1 MCMVYT
7 LSYSVVRTNVCM
19 QQAKRD
25 AESDMLSHFL
35 DELDVPTSTSATPT
49 PPATTGTDA
58 EAKVEEQPQQ
68 VAGDDDL
75 MADFFSSI
83 SSVKTT
89 ALDMAKEISTS
100 TNSSTGIEGM
110 DRKNGNLVNEK
121 YVNQELGTATEQAD
135 RLTQPNYL
143 WRNLNPYYVL
153 QLDIDATEEDIKQRY
168 RKLSTRV
175 HPDKLRGREDAREA
189 FEQVKL
195 FCLITCICNVF

>member
-1 MCMVYT
+1 MVYT

-35 DELDVPTSTSATPT
+35 DELDVPASTSATPT
-49 PPATTGTDA
+49 PSATTGTDA

-153 QLDIDATEEDIKQRY
+153 QLYGTELALFPMLLLEVGQTYFLCVGIFLKIAPISDSF
-168 RKLSTRV
+168 LSPANNQWC
-175 HPDKLRGREDAREA
+175 HEG
-189 FEQVKL
+189 
-195 FCLITCICNVF
+195 